1 MTTDTPR
8 SRDGGAETS
17 EARPAPW
24 AKPDYQV
31 VETAL
36 EVTLYYS
43 AEV

>member
-1 MTTDTPR
+1 MTTQTR
-8 SRDGGAETS
+8 SLDGGAETT